1 MAHYDTRFQ
10 PPAAYTEIRI
20 VNPVSGNAVTYPA
33 KLDTGATLT
42 VLPRNVVAELGLVA
56 DGQVTVRGYDRV
68 QVERPAYF
76 VHLEVEGYSFSD
88 VKVTASPRD
97 DVLLGR
103 DVLNHFVVTFD
114 GKNRA
119 VEMQD
124 P

>member
-1 MAHYDTRFQ
+1 MAHYDSRVQ
-10 PPAAYTEIRI
+10 PPAAYTEIYI
-20 VNPVSGNAVTYPA
+20 VNPANGNAITYPA

-42 VLPRNVVAELGLVA
+42 VLPRHAVAELGLVA
-56 DGQVTVRGYDRV
+56 DGQVSVRGYDHV

-76 VHLEVEGYSFSD
+76 VHLQVEGYSFSE
-88 VKVTASPRD
+88 VKVTASPRA

-114 GKNRA
+114 GKNRS
-119 VEMQD
+119 VEMKD